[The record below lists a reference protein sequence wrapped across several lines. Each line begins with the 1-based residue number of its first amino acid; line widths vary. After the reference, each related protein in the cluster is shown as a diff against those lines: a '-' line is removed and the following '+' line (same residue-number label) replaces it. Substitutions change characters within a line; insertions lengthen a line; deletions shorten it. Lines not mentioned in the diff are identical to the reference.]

1 MHTMPPSIHLRNSHS
16 LSDWLYRVSTG
27 WVTLAAL
34 VIFLLFAALVLPRQ
48 AARAEEETGTGRS
61 PDTSLFYTP
70 EELYEMAEAY
80 GPEGRSYYIRA
91 RFTFDLIFPLVYL
104 FFLATSVSWIYG
116 RVFAPGTLW
125 RLANLVPVLGALFDF
140 LENTSASL
148 VMARFPDRTPVVDT
162 LAPLFTFV
170 KWIFVGGSFVVLA
183 VGLVVWGL
191 RWIKQR
197 QLSR

>member
-1 MHTMPPSIHLRNSHS
+1 MGKK
-16 LSDWLYRVSTG
+16 LSDWLYRMSTG

-70 EELYEMAEAY
+70 EELYQMAEAY

-91 RFTFDLIFPLVYL
+91 RFTFDLVFPLVYL
-104 FFLATSVSWIYG
+104 FFLATSISWIYG
-116 RVFAPGTLW
+116 HLFVPDALW
-125 RLANLVPVLGALFDF
+125 RWANLVPVLGALFDL
-140 LENTSASL
+140 LENSTASF
-148 VMARFPDRTPVVDT
+148 VMARFPDRTPVIDT

-170 KWIFVGGSFVVLA
+170 KWIFVGGSFVVLG
-183 VGLVVWGL
+183 VGLVAWGL
-191 RWIKQR
+191 RWLKLR
-197 QLSR
+197 RRSR